1 MNINAANVR
10 VIVPDFG
17 GGFGGKHTP
26 DAGVEAARLAR
37 AARKPVSLQWTRA
50 EEFTWAYFRP
60 AGVIDIE
67 AGMDAGHKITSWHHV
82 NINSGG
88 NAMDTPYRAGSARAQ
103 AVASDPPLRH
113 GSYRGLAATANI
125 FARESFMDE
134 LAAEAKIDP
143 LEFRLAHLEEG
154 RLRDVLKAA
163 ANKFKW
169 AQRVKQKNPTVG
181 VGIACGTEKGSFT
194 AACVEVGIDKD
205 KGDISVRHVCQAY
218 ECGTILNPDGLM
230 AQVQGA
236 IIMGIGGALREK
248 MEFENGKITNAS
260 FWQYEVPRMKDVP
273 EMDII
278 LLNRPDLPS
287 TGAGETP
294 IVAVAPAVA
303 NAVFHATGQRIR
315 QMPIQLAAATTAA
328 RV

>member
-1 MNINAANVR
+1 
-10 VIVPDFG
+10 
-17 GGFGGKHTP
+17 
-26 DAGVEAARLAR
+26 
-37 AARKPVSLQWTRA
+37 
-50 EEFTWAYFRP
+50 
-60 AGVIDIE
+60 
-67 AGMDAGHKITSWHHV
+67 
-82 NINSGG
+82 
-88 NAMDTPYRAGSARAQ
+88 
-103 AVASDPPLRH
+103 
-113 GSYRGLAATANI
+113 
-125 FARESFMDE
+125 MDE
-134 LAAEAKIDP
+134 LAAEAGVDP

-163 ANKFKW
+163 ADKFKW
-169 AQRVKQKNPTVG
+169 TQRVKQKDPTIG
-181 VGIACGTEKGSFT
+181 VGLACGTEKGSFT
-194 AACVEVGIDKD
+194 AACVEVAIDKD
-205 KGDISVRHVCQAY
+205 KRDISVRHVCQAY

-260 FWQYEVPRMKDVP
+260 FWQYDVPRMKDVP

-294 IVAVAPAVA
+294 IVAVVPAIA
-303 NAVFHATGQRIR
+303 NAVFHATNQRIR
-315 QMPIQLAAATTAA
+315 QMPLQVQLAATTAA